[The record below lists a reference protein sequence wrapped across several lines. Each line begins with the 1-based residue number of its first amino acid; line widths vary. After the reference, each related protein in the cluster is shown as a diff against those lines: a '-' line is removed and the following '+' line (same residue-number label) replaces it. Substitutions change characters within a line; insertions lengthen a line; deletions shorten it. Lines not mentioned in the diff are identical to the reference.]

1 MQPLQYSCLENPM
14 QRGSWV
20 LQYMGSQRVKY
31 DLVTKQQQQQ
41 QQGCDLDHASAQQ
54 NARSVFLGKAAHRN

>member
-1 MQPLQYSCLENPM
+1 M

-31 DLVTKQQQQQ
+31 DLVTKQQQQ